1 MKVQNA
7 NMYQK
12 SIIQQHLEHNNTIE
26 RFKNTLNTLMEQYT
40 IQDNVFGCP
49 NGVPSEY
56 NTGYFVIEHECDN
69 LQDAIRE
76 LSSLDKCIH
85 IIENQKF
92 QVGSFHRYISDCN
105 PDSKVFDIENK
116 TIVER

>member
-1 MKVQNA
+1 MKYQNA

-12 SIIQQHLEHNNTIE
+12 SIIQQHLEYNAIVE
-26 RFKNTLNTLMEQYT
+26 GFKKSLNSLMEQYT

-76 LSSLDKCIH
+76 LTSLDKCIR

-92 QVGSFHRYISDCN
+92 QVGSFNRYITECKSD
-105 PDSKVFDIENK
+105 DKVFDIENK